1 MKKRKVRKTISGL
14 LLLIVIMVGC
24 GGKPVTEASSVPVEE
39 EPTPAQTETETE
51 ASEEPS
57 KEETSKEET
66 FEEEI
71 SEEETPEEE
80 PVILSSC
87 IIFDNEEYCE
97 KGETLCDK
105 DTFILEIA
113 FNLPEGTKIYSP
125 FDAVVHVDK
134 TNLLY
139 GQESPMIDVRE
150 WPMGEVMHEF
160 SFRDVIPNEE
170 LLRELEQGS
179 ERVIDIIEE
188 EYPEGPVIRKRIKVR
203 KGELLGQ
210 TTKNISWVFPELD
223 REYNFLILSFNTR
236 NLPPFTH
243 ENRPDFFVDKE
254 FLHKFFPY
262 IECGE

>member
-1 MKKRKVRKTISGL
+1 MNKKTIIL
-14 LLLIVIMVGC
+14 ILLIIIILIIIGVFILLR
-24 GGKPVTEASSVPVEE
+24 KQIFIPAEEKLPPPEA
-39 EPTPAQTETETE
+39 ETEIP
-51 ASEEPS
+51 SE
-57 KEETSKEET
+57 
-66 FEEEI
+66 I
-71 SEEETPEEE
+71 PEEE
-80 PVILSSC
+80 PAETPAETPAEIPGLTSC
-87 IIFDNEEYCE
+87 IIFDDEEHCK

-105 DTFILEIA
+105 DTFILEIV

-125 FDAVVHVDK
+125 FDAVMHVDK
-134 TNLLY
+134 TIVEN

-160 SFRDVIPNEE
+160 SFRDIIPNEE

-179 ERVIDIIEE
+179 ERVIDITEE
-188 EYPEGPVIRKRIKVR
+188 EWPEGPVIRKRIKVR